1 MQGPLPQG
9 EGLFLRR
16 TTTLVSLPAM
26 PRESQ
31 IRKRE
36 RAGRIDVE
44 LARLYPDASCSLDFR
59 NAYELW
65 VATVLSAQ
73 CTDERVNRVTPA
85 LFAAAPDTASLDELP
100 LRELESLIHSTGFFR
115 NKAKNLK
122 AAAARLLMEHEG
134 ELPGE
139 METLVGLPGIGRKT
153 ANVILGNAFGLSGF
167 PVDTHIGRQ
176 ARRLRLTRHEDA
188 VKVEYDLMKLFPE
201 ERWTMLSHQFIQHGR
216 LVCASRKPLCEVCTL
231 AADCPGMV
239 KR

>member
-1 MQGPLPQG
+1 
-9 EGLFLRR
+9 
-16 TTTLVSLPAM
+16 M

-36 RAGRIDVE
+36 RAGRIDAE
-44 LARLYPDASCSLDFR
+44 LARLYPDACCSLDFR

-85 LFAAAPDTASLDELP
+85 LFAAAPDTASLDDLS

-122 AAAARLLMEHEG
+122 AAAARLLKEHEG

-153 ANVILGNAFGLSGF
+153 ANVILGNAFGLPGF

-176 ARRLRLTRHEDA
+176 ARRLRLTHHEDA

-201 ERWTMLSHQFIQHGR
+201 ERWIMLSHQLIQHGR

-231 AADCPGMV
+231 AVDCPGKI